1 MTGVSTSSTT
11 RRPRPVSAR
20 LVPVRARSA
29 IVLAVVFAVG
39 VVAFGWPFVIDPGAA
54 LDTSHSGDAP
64 FVFVVLL
71 PLLAAVVLS
80 ELTSGAMDAK
90 AVAMLGMLAAVGGAL
105 RALGPGTA
113 GLEPSFAVIILGGR
127 VFGRGFGFV
136 LGAVTL
142 FVGALLTGGVG
153 PWLPF
158 QMVAAGWVGF
168 FAGCLPPV
176 RGRTEVAVVAA
187 YAAVVGL
194 AFGLVMNLWFWP
206 FASYGPEVSYV
217 AGDPVAANLHRY
229 LVFYVTTSL
238 PWDLGRSALSLLVV
252 GLAGASLLR
261 ALRRAAR
268 RAAFDAPV
276 VFERPGG

>member
-1 MTGVSTSSTT
+1 MTGVSTGSPT
-11 RRPRPVSAR
+11 RRTRPVSAR

-39 VVAFGWPFVIDPGAA
+39 IVAFGWPFVIDPGAA

-113 GLEPSFAVIILGGR
+113 GLEPSFAVILLGGR

-176 RGRTEVAVVAA
+176 RGRSEVAVVAA
-187 YAAVVGL
+187 YAAAVGL

-252 GLAGASLLR
+252 GLAGSSLLR

>member
-1 MTGVSTSSTT
+1 MSGVSTGPATGGT
-11 RRPRPVSAR
+11 RPASAR
-20 LVPVRARSA
+20 LVPVRLRSA
-29 IVLAVVFAVG
+29 LALAVVFAVG
-39 VVAFGWPFVIDPGAA
+39 IVAFGWPFVIQPGAA

-176 RGRTEVAVVAA
+176 RGRSEVAVLAT

-217 AGDPVAANLHRY
+217 AGDPVAANLARY

-238 PWDLGRSALSLLVV
+238 PWDLGRSVLSLLVV

-276 VFERPGG
+276 VFDRPGG

>member
-1 MTGVSTSSTT
+1 MST
-11 RRPRPVSAR
+11 
-20 LVPVRARSA
+20 LVPVRLRSA
-29 IVLAVVFAVG
+29 LVMAVVFVVG
-39 VVAFGWPFVIDPGAA
+39 IVAFGWPFLVDPGAA

-71 PLLAAVVLS
+71 PLLAALVLS
-80 ELTSGAMDAK
+80 ELTSGALDAK

-136 LGAVTL
+136 LGAVTI

-168 FAGCLPPV
+168 FAGCLPPG
-176 RGRTEVAVVAA
+176 RGQAEIGMLAG

-194 AFGLVMNLWFWP
+194 VFGLVMNLWFWP

-217 AGDPVAANLHRY
+217 AGDPVSENLGRY
-229 LVFYVTTSL
+229 LVFFVTTSL
-238 PWDLGRSALSLLVV
+238 PWDLGRSVLSLLLIA
-252 GLAGASLLR
+252 LAGRPLLR

-268 RAAFDAPV
+268 RAAFDVPV
-276 VFERPGG
+276 VFERRDA

>member
-1 MTGVSTSSTT
+1 MTGVSTGSPT
-11 RRPRPVSAR
+11 RRTRPVSAR

-39 VVAFGWPFVIDPGAA
+39 IVAFGWPFVIDPGAA

-176 RGRTEVAVVAA
+176 RGRSEVAVVAA
-187 YAAVVGL
+187 YAAAVGL

-252 GLAGASLLR
+252 GLAGSSLLR

-268 RAAFDAPV
+268 RAAFGAPV